1 MLKWIVRIGLGL
13 CVLAL
18 LGMVSTYVFID
29 RELNRMYGAFVE
41 VAEPD
46 LPPPGPD
53 AYALVDVNLLAPEG
67 DVFVPGQAV
76 VVDAGLIR
84 SVVPADSVPAGLET
98 VDGQGRYLIPGL
110 TDSHVHLWQSE
121 NDLLVYVANGVT
133 QVRDMNTVPVNLR
146 WRAEIEAGRIGPDI
160 FAVAPQFATFG
171 PMEGAF
177 VGWTQ
182 RKTIVRTGDQVHDA
196 VKEFSDEGYDA
207 VKASSFLDKAG
218 YEAMSDATRAQG
230 IKLVGHLPIAIG
242 LDDLWASN
250 QSEVAHV
257 EEFVKIL
264 DREFG
269 GYGPD
274 EADAFLEYV
283 RERSGDVSARMIEQG
298 ISVTSTL
305 ALVDSFQ
312 RQKTDLHG
320 ELDAA
325 ELVYENPGIAEGT
338 VITSRGMGWLPEV
351 NIYRW
356 PEGLTDDRKARSR
369 VYWQAYADAQ
379 QILFDAFLKAGVP
392 IMAGTDANVPVRVPG
407 FSLHEEFVALQ
418 AAEMSPAQI
427 LASATSV
434 PSDYM
439 GSNAGRIEAGR
450 EADLVLLRGNPL
462 EDIAATQEID
472 MVVLDGRRLDRDA
485 LDALLESVKVAND
498 ASRKMALEQF

>member
-1 MLKWIVRIGLGL
+1 MLKWIVRIGLAV
-13 CVLAL
+13 CAIAL
-18 LGMVSTYVFID
+18 VGMVSTYFFID
-29 RELNRMYGAFVE
+29 RELTRMYGGFVK

-46 LPPPGPD
+46 LPAPGPD
-53 AYALVDVNLLAPEG
+53 AYALVDVNVLSPDG
-67 DVFVPGQAV
+67 DAFVPGQAV
-76 VVDAGLIR
+76 VIDAGLIR
-84 SVVPADSVPAGLET
+84 SVVPADAVPAGLET
-98 VDGQGRYLIPGL
+98 IDGQGRYLIPGL
-110 TDSHVHLWQSE
+110 TDSHVHLWESE
-121 NDLLVYVANGVT
+121 NDLLVYIANGVT

-146 WRAEIEAGRIGPDI
+146 WRAEIEDGRIGPDI
-160 FAVAPQFATFG
+160 FTVAPQFATFG

-182 RKTIVRTGDQVHDA
+182 RKTIVRTEEQVHDA
-196 VKEFSDEGYDA
+196 VTDFAAKGYDA
-207 VKASSFLDKAG
+207 LKSSSYLDKAG
-218 YEAMSDATRAQG
+218 YEAMSEATRAHD

-242 LDDLWASN
+242 LEELWASN

-257 EEFVKIL
+257 EEFVKVL

-274 EADAFLEYV
+274 EAEAFLEYV
-283 RERSGDVSARMIEQG
+283 RERSDDVAARMIEHG

-305 ALVDSFQ
+305 ELVDSFQ
-312 RQKTDLHG
+312 RQKLDLHT

-325 ELVYENPGIAEGT
+325 ELAYENPGIAEGT
-338 VITSRGMGWLPEV
+338 VITSRGMGWMPEV

-356 PEGLTDDRKARSR
+356 PEGFPDDRKARSQ
-369 VYWQAYADAQ
+369 VYWAAYAEAQ
-379 QILFDAFLKAGVP
+379 HILFDTFLEAGVP

-427 LASATSV
+427 LASATSL

-439 GSNAGRIEAGR
+439 GTNAGRIEAGR

-462 EDIAATQEID
+462 EDISATQGID
-472 MVVLDGRRLDRDA
+472 LVVVNGRRLDRDA
-485 LDALLESVKVAND
+485 LDGLLESVKAAND
-498 ASRKMALEQF
+498 ESRKVSLDQF

>member
-46 LPPPGPD
+46 LPPPGPG
-53 AYALVDVNLLAPEG
+53 AYALVDVNVLAPEG
-67 DVFVPGQAV
+67 DVFLPGQAV

-84 SVVPADSVPAGLET
+84 SVVPADFVPAGLET

-121 NDLLVYVANGVT
+121 NDLLVYIANGVT

-182 RKTIVRTGDQVHDA
+182 RKTIVRTGDAVRAA
-196 VKEFSDEGYDA
+196 VKDFSDEGYDA

-218 YEAMSDATRAQG
+218 YEAMSEATRAQG

-312 RQKTDLHG
+312 RQKTDLHS

-325 ELVYENPGIAEGT
+325 ELAYENPGIAEGT

-356 PEGLTDDRKARSR
+356 PDQWDDDRKARSR

-379 QILFDAFLKAGVP
+379 HILFDAFLKAGVP

-439 GSNAGRIEAGR
+439 GSNTGRIEAGR

-498 ASRKMALEQF
+498 ASRKVALEQF